1 MSKFKE
7 FRYKIRQNP
16 NMYLIK
22 GLINAMYGFGFISLT
37 ILTFVIFSDLIAQL
51 QLLTANGEHIRFHQP
66 TDWVL
71 SFFLKREPDGTYPVH
86 GAEAA
91 LKIILDS
98 AVCLITFFVVIHP
111 IIARRKVE
119 ADVRKKQSIKLIR
132 VYTRGT
138 DDIGLM
144 HKYYKN
150 ADSVIVYSG
159 DFSWLQSETPLK
171 KIVEELANNQKIKL
185 VSSKNKDIVK
195 HNIGD
200 NLFEQLT
207 QSNLIKYIDDKEI
220 KCSLIVKG
228 GVSTL
233 LYLTK
238 DEYSDVEDVMYMCIV
253 TGRNESRF
261 LLNAME
267 LLMTKVWMHPPN

>member
-1 MSKFKE
+1 
-7 FRYKIRQNP
+7 
-16 NMYLIK
+16 MYLIK
-22 GLINAMYGFGFISLT
+22 GLINAMYGFGFLALAV
-37 ILTFVIFSDLIAQL
+37 LTFIIFSDLIAQL
-51 QLLTANGEHIRFHQP
+51 QLLTADGEHIKFHQP

-71 SFFLKREPDGTYPVH
+71 SFFLNREADGSYPVH
-86 GAEAA
+86 SAEGA

-119 ADVRKKQSIKLIR
+119 ADVRKKQSIKLVRI
-132 VYTRGT
+132 YNRGT
-138 DDIGLM
+138 DDIALM
-144 HKYYKN
+144 YRYYKN

-159 DFSWLQSETPLK
+159 DFSWLGTETPLK

-195 HNIGD
+195 NNIGD
-200 NLFEQLT
+200 ALFNQLS
-207 QSNLIKYIDDKEI
+207 QSELIKYIDDKEI

-228 GVSTL
+228 GISTL

-238 DEYSDVEDVMYMCIV
+238 DENSDVDDVMFMCIV
-253 TGRNESRF
+253 TGKNESRF

-267 LLMTKVWMHPPN
+267 LLMTKVWMHPPS